1 MARLEAPTNR
11 GGRRG
16 RQAAGSRPPRKRFLI
31 VCEGEVTETLYF
43 ESFPVATDVR
53 VTVKGEG
60 KNTTSLVATAK
71 SHADKGSYNEVWVV
85 YDHDDFGAELF
96 NAAEAAIRNAGK
108 KRREAWHAAWSNQ
121 AFEVWYLLHFDYF
134 DGKLHRHL
142 VQEKVNDCLANH
154 GGYRKNR
161 PDMYELLKN
170 RQGDAIR
177 RAEKLTKDHGIAPH
191 GSTPPASA
199 NPCTTVHR
207 LVQALNAQIPT

>member
-16 RQAAGSRPPRKRFLI
+16 RQAAGSRPLRKRFLI
-31 VCEGEVTETLYF
+31 VCEGEVTEPLYF
-43 ESFPVATDVR
+43 ESFR
-53 VTVKGEG
+53 VPKEVLTVKGEG
-60 KNTTSLVATAK
+60 KSTTSLVAAAE
-71 SHADKGSYNEVWVV
+71 SHADKGSYDEVWVV
-85 YDHDDFGAELF
+85 YDHDDFGATLF
-96 NAAEAAIRNAGK
+96 NAAEAAIQQAGA
-108 KRREAWHAAWSNQ
+108 KRDEAWHAAWSNQ

-134 DGKLHRHL
+134 DGELHRHV
-142 VQEKVNDCLANH
+142 VQKKVSERLAKH

-161 PDMYELLKN
+161 PDMYKVLESL
-170 RQGDAIR
+170 QATAIR
-177 RAEKLTKDHGIAPH
+177 NAEKLAEAHGIAPH